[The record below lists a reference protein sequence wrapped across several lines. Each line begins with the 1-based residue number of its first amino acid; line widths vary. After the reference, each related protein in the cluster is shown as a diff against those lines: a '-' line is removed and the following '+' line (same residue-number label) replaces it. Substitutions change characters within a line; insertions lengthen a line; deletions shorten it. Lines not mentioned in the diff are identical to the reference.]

1 MIGQSIKD
9 TQALNSNHLL
19 PKGAT
24 LPKIG
29 AEPIRKAAL
38 INATIFEIG
47 RAGSLDVTVA
57 QIARRAGMSPA
68 LAHHYFG
75 SKDQLFMAAMRY
87 ILRVYG
93 KSVTERLPGHGKR
106 GRLDAIVRASFAPQ
120 NFQRETVSAW
130 INFYALALIN
140 PEAARLLRVY
150 HRRLRSNL
158 MLALRPLT
166 DDPAHVAETLGAL
179 IDGVYLRAVLT
190 RRDVDAAAAE
200 KLVFTYLDE
209 VLS

>member
-1 MIGQSIKD
+1 M
-9 TQALNSNHLL
+9 
-19 PKGAT
+19 PK
-24 LPKIG
+24 LG

-38 INATIFEIG
+38 INATIYEVG

-57 QIARRAGMSPA
+57 QIARRAGMSSA

-75 SKDQLFMAAMRY
+75 SKEQIFLQAMRY

-93 KSVTERLPGHGKR
+93 LSVRAALPGKGLR
-106 GRLDAIVRASFAPQ
+106 GRLNAIVESSFAPQ

-130 INFYALALIN
+130 LNFYALALTN
-140 PEAARLLRVY
+140 DQAARLLRVY

-158 MLALRPLT
+158 ITALRPLT
-166 DDPAHVAETLGAL
+166 SHPERTADTLGAL

-190 RRDVDAAAAE
+190 PGPTDAKAAL
-200 KLVFTYLDE
+200 KTIMDYLDE
-209 VLS
+209 ALA

>member
-1 MIGQSIKD
+1 M
-9 TQALNSNHLL
+9 
-19 PKGAT
+19 
-24 LPKIG
+24 PKIG

-38 INATIFEIG
+38 INATIFEVG

-75 SKDQLFMAAMRY
+75 SKDQMFLAAMRY
-87 ILRVYG
+87 ILRNYG
-93 KSVTERLPGHGKR
+93 RSVADRLPGHGKR
-106 GRLDAIVRASFAPQ
+106 GRLDAIVQASFAPQ

-140 PEAARLLRVY
+140 PEAGRLLRVY
-150 HRRLRSNL
+150 HCRLRSNL
-158 MLALRPLT
+158 MVALRPLAA
-166 DDPAHVAETLGAL
+166 DPARIAETLGAL

-190 RRDVDAAAAE
+190 PGGIHAAVAE
-200 KLVFTYLDE
+200 KLVFDYLDE
-209 VLS
+209 ALS

>member
-1 MIGQSIKD
+1 M
-9 TQALNSNHLL
+9 
-19 PKGAT
+19 PR
-24 LPKIG
+24 IG

-57 QIARRAGMSPA
+57 QIAKRAGMSPA

-75 SKDQLFMAAMRY
+75 SKEQIFLAAMRY
-87 ILRVYG
+87 ILRIYG
-93 KSVTERLPGHGKR
+93 RSVAERLPGYGKR
-106 GRLDAIVRASFAPQ
+106 GRLDAIIRASFAPQ

-140 PEAARLLRVY
+140 PDAGRLLRVY
-150 HRRLRSNL
+150 HNRLRSNL

-166 DDPAHVAETLGAL
+166 PDPARVAETLGAL

-190 RRDVDAAAAE
+190 PGGIAAEAAE
-200 KLVFTYLDE
+200 KMIFDYLDE
-209 VLS
+209 ALP

>member
-1 MIGQSIKD
+1 M
-9 TQALNSNHLL
+9 
-19 PKGAT
+19 
-24 LPKIG
+24 PKIG

-75 SKDQLFMAAMRY
+75 SKEQMFLSAMRY
-87 ILRVYG
+87 ILRTYG
-93 KSVTERLPGHGKR
+93 RSVVERLPGHGRR
-106 GRLDAIVRASFAPQ
+106 GRLDAIIQASFAPQ

-140 PEAARLLRVY
+140 PEAGRLLRVY

-158 MLALRPLT
+158 ILALRPLT
-166 DDPAHVAETLGAL
+166 DDPARIAETLGAL
-179 IDGVYLRAVLT
+179 IDGVYLRTVLM
-190 RRDVDAAAAE
+190 RGDVDAKAAIT
-200 KLVFTYLDE
+200 LISDYLDE
-209 VLS
+209 ALR

>member
-1 MIGQSIKD
+1 M
-9 TQALNSNHLL
+9 
-19 PKGAT
+19 
-24 LPKIG
+24 PKIG

-75 SKDQLFMAAMRY
+75 SKEQIFLAAMRY

-93 KSVTERLPGHGKR
+93 RSVAERLPGHGRR
-106 GRLDAIVRASFAPQ
+106 GRLDAIIGASFAPQ

-130 INFYALALIN
+130 LNFYALALIN
-140 PEAARLLRVY
+140 PEAGRLLRVY
-150 HRRLRSNL
+150 HFRLRSNL

-166 DDPAHVAETLGAL
+166 SEPAQVAETLGAL
-179 IDGVYLRAVLT
+179 IDGLYLRAVLT
-190 RRDVDAAAAE
+190 PGGIDAQTAE
-200 KLVFTYLDE
+200 KLIFDYLDE
-209 VLS
+209 TLT

>member
-1 MIGQSIKD
+1 M
-9 TQALNSNHLL
+9 
-19 PKGAT
+19 
-24 LPKIG
+24 PKIG

-38 INATIFEIG
+38 INATIFEVG
-47 RAGSLDVTVA
+47 RTGSLDVTVA

-75 SKDQLFMAAMRY
+75 SKEKIFLSAMRY
-87 ILRVYG
+87 ILRTYG
-93 KSVTERLPGHGKR
+93 RSVAERLPGHGRR

-140 PEAARLLRVY
+140 PEAGRLLRVY

-158 MLALRPLT
+158 VLALRPLAA
-166 DDPAHVAETLGAL
+166 DPVRVAETVGAL

-190 RRDVDAAAAE
+190 PGGIDAVTAE
-200 KLVFTYLDE
+200 KLIFDYLDE
-209 VLS
+209 VLQ